1 MTYQS
6 PLDLQQYLST
16 LEKGNFLTN
25 WNTDNMQTRNYIM
38 SKAISCQERQAL
50 RFKHR
55 PAHYYAQETI

>member
-6 PLDLQQYLST
+6 PLDLQQHLST
-16 LEKGNFLTN
+16 LEKVNLLTN
-25 WNTDNMQTRNYIM
+25 WNIDNMQTRNYIM
-38 SKAISCQERQAL
+38 SKGISCQERQAL